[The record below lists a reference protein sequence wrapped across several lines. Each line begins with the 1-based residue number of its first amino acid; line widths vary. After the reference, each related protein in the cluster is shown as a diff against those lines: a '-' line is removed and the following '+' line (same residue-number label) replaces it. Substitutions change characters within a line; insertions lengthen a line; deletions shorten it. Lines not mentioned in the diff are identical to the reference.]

1 MGPGGYLLNLNS
13 DKEGDEK
20 ELMDPVGE
28 RLVAQLVLTRD
39 KLKGL
44 IISLDF
50 PRAEWVLYQ
59 LMGKVLPSYS
69 FLPDIEAKLLQNSL
83 VWGTF

>member
-20 ELMDPVGE
+20 ELMDPAGE

-50 PRAEWVLYQ
+50 PRAE
-59 LMGKVLPSYS
+59 
-69 FLPDIEAKLLQNSL
+69 
-83 VWGTF
+83 